1 MSKRL
6 QNFDPDPCS
15 GVTARSP
22 RRLGGFVPAGTGRA
36 TSGPRQLA
44 GRCRVGSCFRSMVDA
59 LHGEVTPQRRERWAD
74 GHRSPQPQCRSLFQ
88 GRAQGRAGGSEPA
101 VADILRRSPGVG
113 APGLY
118 GRLVSPVGDGLH
130 RLCLPLGSGEIYHR
144 PVGSEGPSGRGG
156 RTGWDGRPS
165 AAAIWRGGDGA
176 VPSTIRWCDG
186 GGDGGVVLLGDFE
199 GRKTDEKAPFF
210 IETRHVTAQMIP
222 GSGDRD
228 SSRRRAKTCAGTS
241 LRRIILR

>member
-1 MSKRL
+1 MSKSFKTSTQTLVRVSPQDRRAGSAGL
-6 QNFDPDPCS
+6 FQRGRGGRRP
-15 GVTARSP
+15 ARVSWQTDAASVVV
-22 RRLGGFVPAGTGRA
+22 F
-36 TSGPRQLA
+36 GPWLTLY
-44 GRCRVGSCFRSMVDA
+44 S
-59 LHGEVTPQRRERWAD
+59 EVTPQRRERWAD

-113 APGLY
+113 AP
-118 GRLVSPVGDGLH
+118 LVSPVGDSLH

-199 GRKTDEKAPFF
+199 GRKADEKAPFF